1 MSESFN
7 ERSAGIWFSGAFY
20 LLAGVYMIAF
30 WGILDTSAYGL
41 AILGVLSVVV
51 GAFLFTLSRWAFWIG
66 LFTFPVYLVEFLYAI
81 TSSVNLV
88 GWFPDALTGAFQS
101 SMIVYLIF
109 LCLSFIVLID
119 KRNTLKKD
127 RAVDALE
134 NFISSRKSEKVI

>member
-1 MSESFN
+1 MSVSFN
-7 ERSAGIWFSGAFY
+7 ERSAGIWFSGTFY
-20 LLAGVYMIAF
+20 LLAGIYMLAF
-30 WGILDTSAYGL
+30 WGMLDTSAYGL
-41 AILGVLSVVV
+41 AILGVLSVVT

-81 TSSVNLV
+81 ASSVNLV

-109 LCLSFIVLID
+109 LCLSFVVLMD
-119 KRNTLKKD
+119 KRNMLKKD

-134 NFISSRKSEKVI
+134 NFISRKSEKVV

>member
-1 MSESFN
+1 MSDSFN

-20 LLAGVYMIAF
+20 MLGGVYMIAF

-41 AILGVLSVVV
+41 AILGILSVVI
-51 GAFLFTLSRWAFWIG
+51 GACLFTLSRWAFWIG
-66 LFTFPVYLVEFLYAI
+66 LFTFTLYLVEFLYAI

-119 KRNTLKKD
+119 KRNMLKKD
-127 RAVDALE
+127 RTLDALE
-134 NFISSRKSEKVI
+134 NFIASRKSEKV